1 MAGRTIQGYEAV
13 HMIRKRQVRWVAGDD
28 LLPADSVHRIPFRL
42 GSLRTHHRRSAT
54 NLSALETCNTTVTK
68 LIEDVFLLSSEN
80 VGLPPVKI
88 VWNKSF
94 NSQLSSLIALKD
106 RCALSVN
113 DINGSIGEVHL
124 TWFAVTQDLRF
135 LLPFAFDGLQP
146 VGQATTLSIVIRP
159 SPFFDH
165 SAAAAGSSRLKSQ

>member
-1 MAGRTIQGYEAV
+1 M
-13 HMIRKRQVRWVAGDD
+13 
-28 LLPADSVHRIPFRL
+28 F
-42 GSLRTHHRRSAT
+42 
-54 NLSALETCNTTVTK
+54 
-68 LIEDVFLLSSEN
+68 FLLSSEN

-165 SAAAAGSSRLKSQ
+165 SAAAAGSSRLKIAVRTRTLGKITQTITCFEPKPTDLAWSYKSRILLADEQQWDSRFNSSRYR

>member
-1 MAGRTIQGYEAV
+1 M
-13 HMIRKRQVRWVAGDD
+13 
-28 LLPADSVHRIPFRL
+28 F
-42 GSLRTHHRRSAT
+42 
-54 NLSALETCNTTVTK
+54 
-68 LIEDVFLLSSEN
+68 FLLSSEN

-124 TWFAVTQDLRF
+124 TWFAVAQDLRF

-159 SPFFDH
+159 SRFSTTPPPPQVHLD
-165 SAAAAGSSRLKSQ
+165 

>member
-1 MAGRTIQGYEAV
+1 MVQ
-13 HMIRKRQVRWVAGDD
+13 
-28 LLPADSVHRIPFRL
+28 
-42 GSLRTHHRRSAT
+42 
-54 NLSALETCNTTVTK
+54 
-68 LIEDVFLLSSEN
+68 LLSSEN

-159 SPFFDH
+159 SPFFRPLRRR
-165 SAAAAGSSRLKSQ
+165 SRFISIEIAVRTRALGKITQTITCFEPKPTDLAWSYKSRIFLADEQQWDSRFNNSRYR